1 MRQSTKPISPLRQR
15 MIDDMTMRKLA
26 PATQRNY
33 LRAVV
38 RFTRYFRRSPDQA
51 QAEDLRRFQLQLATE
66 GVSRTNTNQI
76 LTGLRFFYAITLSRP
91 EALTKV
97 SHLHEPEKLPLI
109 LSMEEVTRLLKAATN
124 LKHKAALSVAYGAGL
139 RASEVVHLTCTDIDS
154 QRMLI
159 RIEQGKGA
167 RDRHAMLSE
176 NLLELLRAWWREGRA
191 KRKLLP
197 RGWLFPGRNPVNP
210 MSTRQ
215 LNRAF
220 HTARKAAAI
229 DKPVSLHSLRHSFAT
244 HLLEQREDIRV
255 IQVLLGHRKLTTTA
269 RYSQVAT
276 RTLREVKS
284 PLDYLDITTA

>member
-1 MRQSTKPISPLRQR
+1 
-15 MIDDMTMRKLA
+15 MIDDMSMRRLA
-26 PATQRNY
+26 PATQRGY
-33 LRAVV
+33 LRAVE

-51 QAEDLRRFQLQLATE
+51 DAEDLRRFQLHLATE
-66 GVSRTNTNQI
+66 GVSRTNINQH

-91 EALTKV
+91 GVLAKV

-109 LSMEEVTRLLKAATN
+109 LSMEEVTRLLEAAAN

-191 KRKLLP
+191 KQKLLP
-197 RGWLFPGRNPVNP
+197 RGLLFPGRNPVNP

-229 DKPVSLHSLRHSFAT
+229 DKPVSQHSLRHSFAT

-255 IQVLLGHRKLTTTA
+255 IQVLLGHRTPPIPSAWAPRSASPPCSTPGA
-269 RYSQVAT
+269 R
-276 RTLREVKS
+276 
-284 PLDYLDITTA
+284 P